1 MPFALVIIG
10 VVLLVAGIRN
20 TQCILF
26 AEVEGDFTGT
36 DNFFYWFLAIMI
48 IGALGYVPKL
58 KPISTA
64 LLVLVIVVLFLHKG
78 NPTTSSGGGFFSQ
91 LLNGF
96 SSDTS
101 TSTAATTLAQQQAT
115 TQGLLNQLS
124 PYIGTTG
131 PGASSV
137 VVPTVPLPYQGPQ
150 SGGLT

>member
-1 MPFALVIIG
+1 MPFALLIIG

-36 DNFFYWFLAIMI
+36 NNFFYWFLAIMI

-78 NPTTSSGGGFFSQ
+78 ANGGFFQQ
-91 LLNGF
+91 LTAGF

-137 VVPTVPLPYQGPQ
+137 VVPTLPLPYQGPQ

>member
-1 MPFALVIIG
+1 MPFALLLIG
-10 VVLLVAGIRN
+10 IVLLVAGIRN

-64 LLVLVIVVLFLHKG
+64 LLVLVVVVLFLYKG
-78 NPTTSSGGGFFSQ
+78 QNGGFFQQ
-91 LLNGF
+91 LTAGF

-137 VVPTVPLPYQGPQ
+137 VVPTVPLTYQGSQ
-150 SGGLT
+150 SGGLTP

>member
-1 MPFALVIIG
+1 MPFALLIIG
-10 VVLLVAGIRN
+10 IVLLVAGIRN

-36 DNFFYWFLAIMI
+36 NNFFYWFLAIMI

-78 NPTTSSGGGFFSQ
+78 ANGGFFQQ
-91 LLNGF
+91 LTAGF

-101 TSTAATTLAQQQAT
+101 TSTAATTLAQQQQT
-115 TQGLLNQLS
+115 TQNLLGQL
-124 PYIGTTG
+124 GTYLQPM
-131 PGASSV
+131 PGSTLA
-137 VVPTVPLPYQGPQ
+137 P
-150 SGGLT
+150 GGTIAPGIPVSTTP

>member
-1 MPFALVIIG
+1 MPFALLIIG

-36 DNFFYWFLAIMI
+36 NNFFYWFLAIMI

-78 NPTTSSGGGFFSQ
+78 ANGGFFQQ
-91 LLNGF
+91 LTAGF

>member
-1 MPFALVIIG
+1 MPFALLIIG

-36 DNFFYWFLAIMI
+36 NNFFYWFLAIMI
-48 IGALGYVPKL
+48 IGTLGYIPKL

-78 NPTTSSGGGFFSQ
+78 ANGGFFQQ
-91 LLNGF
+91 LTAGF

-115 TQGLLNQLS
+115 TQGLLNQLT
-124 PYIGTTG
+124 PYLNNSGPGG